1 MRFPYLLWYVECSHR
16 GKKIVYLPKKN
27 MSKRKNRYQNRTEIL
42 QGTLDLLILQTL
54 QWAPRHGYALSKAMR
69 TNSGEILKVDTGSLY
84 PALHRLE
91 RKGWIAAEWKASDLG
106 PRLRVYRL
114 TNAGKRQLASERS
127 RWERTTA
134 AIAGILN
141 PTEKGNVA

>member
-1 MRFPYLLWYVECSHR
+1 MTA
-16 GKKIVYLPKKN
+16 PKH
-27 MSKRKNRYQNRTEIL
+27 RYQNRTEIL
-42 QGTLDLLILQTL
+42 QGTLDMLILQTL
-54 QWAPRHGYALSKAMR
+54 QWAPRHGYALSKAIR

-91 RKGWIAAEWKASDLG
+91 RKGWIAAEWKISELG

-114 TNAGKRQLASERS
+114 TKTGRRHLVSERS
-127 RWERTTA
+127 RWQRLTT

-141 PTEKGNVA
+141 PAKKVSET

>member
-1 MRFPYLLWYVECSHR
+1 
-16 GKKIVYLPKKN
+16 
-27 MSKRKNRYQNRTEIL
+27 MSKHKDRYQNRTEIL

-54 QWAPRHGYALSKAMR
+54 QWAPRHGYALSKAIR

-91 RKGWIAAEWKASDLG
+91 RKGWVAAEWKASDLG

-127 RWERTTA
+127 RWERITT

-141 PTEKGNVA
+141 PTEKENVA

>member
-1 MRFPYLLWYVECSHR
+1 MKP
-16 GKKIVYLPKKN
+16 PKE
-27 MSKRKNRYQNRTEIL
+27 RYQNRTEIL
-42 QGTLDLLILQTL
+42 QGTLDMLILQVL
-54 QWAPRHGYALSKAMR
+54 QWGPRHGYALSKAIR

-91 RKGWIAAEWKASDLG
+91 RKGWIDAEWKPSEIG

-114 TNAGKRQLASERS
+114 TKAGSKQLVSERS
-127 RWERTTA
+127 RWATITG

-141 PTEKGNVA
+141 PAKNEGDS